1 MDYSLIYDQGLRNIL
16 DAIEK
21 AVSNHVTI
29 DPVLA
34 PGGTPA
40 NIKVSAFSYKL
51 NGLVY
56 NKAGADNIMAP
67 GTSTGADEFLKI
79 LVCIDSSG
87 TVSVVAGEKAA
98 TQAAAELPDTPA
110 NKLAIGYLEI
120 PESFTSGTT
129 SVTSGMCKR
138 YDNSIAVVNA

>member
-1 MDYSLIYDQGLRNIL
+1 MDYSFIYDQPMRNIL

-34 PGGTPA
+34 PGGTA
-40 NIKVSAFSYKL
+40 TNFKVSAFSYKL
-51 NGLVY
+51 SGMVY
-56 NKAGADNIMAP
+56 NKAAADNIAAP
-67 GTSTGADEFLKI
+67 GTSTAAGEFLKV
-79 LVCIDSSG
+79 LVCIDSAG

-98 TQAAAELPDTPA
+98 TQALAELPDTPA

-129 SVTSGMCKR
+129 NVTAGMCKR